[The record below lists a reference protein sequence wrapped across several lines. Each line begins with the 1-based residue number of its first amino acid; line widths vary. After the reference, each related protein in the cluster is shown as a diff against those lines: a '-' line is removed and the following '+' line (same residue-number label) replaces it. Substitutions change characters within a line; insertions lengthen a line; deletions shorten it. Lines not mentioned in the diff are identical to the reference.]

1 MDCQEIIRKCYEWQ
15 INEGGVSDKIEG
27 GIEMCVK

>member
-1 MDCQEIIRKCYEWQ
+1 MDCKEIVRKFYEWQ
-15 INEGGVSDKIEG
+15 INKCGVPDKIEG